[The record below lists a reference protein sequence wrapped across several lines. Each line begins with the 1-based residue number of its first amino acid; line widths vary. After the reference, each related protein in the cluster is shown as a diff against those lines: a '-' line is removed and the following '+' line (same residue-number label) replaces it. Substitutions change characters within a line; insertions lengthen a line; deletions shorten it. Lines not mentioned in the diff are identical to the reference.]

1 MAVMTRQ
8 RLIWGTPIT
17 SELRRPS
24 LMSTSGL
31 GRRQAFGVA
40 KVWWMSDRDEP
51 PAQQTHL
58 TGPRVS
64 LRPGTVHDVD
74 RLASILREPDVAFR
88 WGTFERRKIEEEFI
102 GDEKVFVIEVDGE
115 VIGAI
120 QYGEEDDPMY
130 RHASIDIFLTT
141 TRQGQ
146 GFG

>member
-1 MAVMTRQ
+1 MT
-8 RLIWGTPIT
+8 
-17 SELRRPS
+17 
-24 LMSTSGL
+24 
-31 GRRQAFGVA
+31 
-40 KVWWMSDRDEP
+40 DRDE
-51 PAQQTHL
+51 AQAQMHL